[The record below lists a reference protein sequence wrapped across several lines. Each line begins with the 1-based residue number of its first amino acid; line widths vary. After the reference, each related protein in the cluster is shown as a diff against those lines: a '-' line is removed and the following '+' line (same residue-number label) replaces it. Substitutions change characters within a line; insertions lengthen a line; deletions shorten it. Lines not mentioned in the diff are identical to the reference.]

1 MPPISGAV
9 DLVISDKPQAFVV
22 LQLEG
27 ETGTRVLEL
36 PDAVDVTIGQDAR
49 ITRRGATIELE
60 DLPSRIATYVN
71 GERVMGKREIRA
83 GDAIAIGPLVAIA
96 GLSHARL
103 PKRPKIDSLI
113 TQVLGPRPA
122 APATTTPTE
131 PPVRPTPPP
140 LGDMRTQLGEIE
152 RATIVAALDAAGG
165 NQTQAARTLGMS
177 RRTLIYRMEKYGLK
191 AAPDR
196 EDGDDD

>member
-1 MPPISGAV
+1 MPPISGAI
-9 DLVISDKPQAFVV
+9 DLVISGEPQAFVV

-27 ETGTRVLEL
+27 QAGTRVLEL
-36 PDAVDVTIGQDAR
+36 PDRVEVTIGQDAR

-60 DLPSRIATYVN
+60 DLPSRVATYVN
-71 GERVMGKREIRA
+71 GERVMGTREIHP
-83 GDAIAIGPLVAIA
+83 GDAIAIGPVVAIA
-96 GLSHARL
+96 GISQARL
-103 PKRPKIDSLI
+103 PRRPTIDSLI
-113 TQVLGPRPA
+113 AQVLVPRSP
-122 APATTTPTE
+122 APAE
-131 PPVRPTPPP
+131 PPVRPTPHP

-191 AAPDR
+191 APPSH
-196 EDGDDD
+196 DDDDK